1 MTDKETYNYNEIIQ
15 FSCSEGFFLQANQE
29 RNCTKNG
36 PLKPPYPNC
45 KGTDI
50 SWLMFTQGL
59 LFVIL
64 HLCTTWILALIGNGK
79 TINISIQLVFLNLNV
94 FLVVPILFPGNKS
107 NNSFKQLNANWFSP
121 RVPVN
126 NCKRIRWNDYWR

>member
-1 MTDKETYNYNEIIQ
+1 MYFPTSLLKNISCNNFRFPYLSSYLKLIKASDIVLAITCQPPVSSEAPHILTDKETYNYNETIQ

-50 SWLMFTQGL
+50 
-59 LFVIL
+59 
-64 HLCTTWILALIGNGK
+64 C
-79 TINISIQLVFLNLNV
+79 
-94 FLVVPILFPGNKS
+94 
-107 NNSFKQLNANWFSP
+107 
-121 RVPVN
+121 
-126 NCKRIRWNDYWR
+126 

>member
-1 MTDKETYNYNEIIQ
+1 MINLIKASAIVLAITCQPPVSSEAPHIMTDKETYNYNEIIQ

-59 LFVIL
+59 LLVIL
-64 HLCTTWILALIGNGK
+64 HLCTTWIWALIGNGK
-79 TINISIQLVFLNLNV
+79 TINISIQLVFLNLNAC
-94 FLVVPILFPGNKS
+94 FLSSSYTLSWK
-107 NNSFKQLNANWFSP
+107 
-121 RVPVN
+121 
-126 NCKRIRWNDYWR
+126 